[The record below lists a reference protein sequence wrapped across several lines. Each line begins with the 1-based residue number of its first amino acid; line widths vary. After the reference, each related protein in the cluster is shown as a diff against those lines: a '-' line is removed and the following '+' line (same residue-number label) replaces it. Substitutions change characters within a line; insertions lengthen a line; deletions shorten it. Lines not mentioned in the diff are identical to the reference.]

1 VRESK
6 IQGRFMAKGKDAR
19 VTVLYSLLVFETN
32 GVNKEGWGFTARGI
46 DYSNKRIDTIRL
58 VDWN

>member
-1 VRESK
+1 
-6 IQGRFMAKGKDAR
+6 MAKGKDAR

-46 DYSNKRIDTIRL
+46 DYSNKRIDTLRL
-58 VDWN
+58 GDWN